1 MGLDN
6 NCNGDRSVLG
16 YHYKVHK
23 LIDREKT
30 EAGEGL
36 YFWSVRA
43 GLFASNVQKSE
54 ICDFVVQ
61 NKVASQEGAAV
72 RNGKTLES
80 GKLKLVPNA
89 YINPIYSKS
98 RI

>member
-1 MGLDN
+1 MWWTNIPLNNLMGLDN

-36 YFWSVRA
+36 YF
-43 GLFASNVQKSE
+43 
-54 ICDFVVQ
+54 
-61 NKVASQEGAAV
+61 
-72 RNGKTLES
+72 
-80 GKLKLVPNA
+80 
-89 YINPIYSKS
+89 
-98 RI
+98 